1 MRTAA
6 LVIVASGL
14 AALAAGAVQAQPKP
28 QADPKAC
35 APSDRLR
42 SDGATTTSPR
52 ETTGESL
59 SDKLARTD
67 GVICPP
73 DVGPDIRLKAPDTGT
88 TPVIPPPG
96 TPGGDPTVRPK

>member
-1 MRTAA
+1 MRTVAIA
-6 LVIVASGL
+6 IVASGL
-14 AALAAGAVQAQPKP
+14 TALGVGTAQAQQKP
-28 QADPKAC
+28 QIDPKAC
-35 APSDRLR
+35 APSDRLH
-42 SDGATTTSPR
+42 SDGTMTKSR
-52 ETTGESL
+52 ETAGESL